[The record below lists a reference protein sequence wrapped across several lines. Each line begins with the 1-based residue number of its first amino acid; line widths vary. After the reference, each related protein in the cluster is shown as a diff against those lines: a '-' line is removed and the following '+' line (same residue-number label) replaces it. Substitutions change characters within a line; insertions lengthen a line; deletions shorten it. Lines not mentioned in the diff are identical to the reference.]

1 MSQKITDSELAI
13 VKALWSC
20 GELSSPQLVEEV
32 QKNFPW
38 DKTTIITLL
47 NRLVKKN
54 LVDQTGAKRFY
65 RYRALITQ
73 EEYCN
78 SELQNGFLQ
87 FFENKAVNLISYFAR
102 NQQLTHDDIA
112 QIKTLLQQ
120 IEKEQK

>member
-13 VKALWSC
+13 VKVLWSC

-32 QKNFPW
+32 QKNFAW

-65 RYRALITQ
+65 RYRALITR
-73 EEYCN
+73 EEYCDT
-78 SELQNGFLQ
+78 ELQSGFLQ

-102 NQQLTHDDIA
+102 NQQLTCDDIA
-112 QIKTLLQQ
+112 QIKMLLQQ
-120 IEKEQK
+120 IEEEQK